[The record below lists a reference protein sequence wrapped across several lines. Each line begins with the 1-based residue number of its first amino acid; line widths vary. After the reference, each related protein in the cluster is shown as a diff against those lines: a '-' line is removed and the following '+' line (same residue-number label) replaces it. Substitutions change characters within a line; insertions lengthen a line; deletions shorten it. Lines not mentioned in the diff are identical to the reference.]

1 MIKFWS
7 KSILRIDTIYKINI
21 NNSQQSIR
29 LDKIT
34 INMCLKSIINE
45 PKTILYPLIATKLI
59 TSQNAVICK
68 AKKSIALIKLRKGML
83 TSTKVTLRKDS
94 ALNFLNLFLFIILP
108 NNKEFNF
115 YNLNDKGCLS
125 IGLNN
130 LFTFPQLNLFY
141 DRFPKD
147 MTGTI
152 NVNLKTKIKQHSLL
166 FYSGLTFLKSN

>member
-21 NNSQQSIR
+21 SNSQQSIKI
-29 LDKIT
+29 DKIT

-59 TSQNAVICK
+59 ANQNPVACK
-68 AKKSIALIKLRKGML
+68 AKKSIALLKLRKGML

-94 ALNFLNLFLFIILP
+94 AFNFLSLFLFIILP
-108 NNKEFNF
+108 NNKDFNF

-125 IGLNN
+125 VGLKN
-130 LFTFPQLNLFY
+130 LFVFPQLNPFY

-152 NVNLKTKIKQHSLL
+152 NINLNSKVKKHSLL
-166 FYSGLTFLKSN
+166 FYTGLIILLT